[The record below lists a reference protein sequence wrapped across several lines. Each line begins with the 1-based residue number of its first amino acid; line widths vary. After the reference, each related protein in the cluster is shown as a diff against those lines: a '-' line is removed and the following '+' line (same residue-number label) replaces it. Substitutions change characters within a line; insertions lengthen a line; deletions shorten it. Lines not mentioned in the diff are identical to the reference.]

1 MSTLSP
7 DTSVTAFPRF
17 ELKQRSSVR
26 SVSDSPRSKIS
37 SAEELRALR
46 FKVRHLE
53 AQKSALKTQIHK
65 LTGTLAETLLRN
77 IASMRCG

>member
-7 DTSVTAFPRF
+7 DASVTPFPRF

-26 SVSDSPRSKIS
+26 NASDSPGSKNS
-37 SAEELRALR
+37 SADELRALR

-53 AQKSALKTQIHK
+53 AQTSALKTQIHK
-65 LTGTLAETLLRN
+65 LTATLAETLLRN
-77 IASMRCG
+77 ITSSRRG